1 MKISEYIEY
10 SAEVR
15 QALEDGRPVVAIETA
30 GTFEVFAYP
39 ENKAL
44 ANLVM
49 DRIRKEGAVPAY
61 IAVINGRIRVGLE
74 PA

>member
-30 GTFEVFAYP
+30 GTFE
-39 ENKAL
+39 AL
-44 ANLVM
+44 PIR
-49 DRIRKEGAVPAY
+49 RIRLSPILLWKESAK
-61 IAVINGRIRVGLE
+61 RVQCRPILR
-74 PA
+74 

>member
-1 MKISEYIEY
+1 MFCAIHTNTMTNCISGGSMKISEYIEY

-15 QALEDGRPVVAIETA
+15 QALGDGRPVVAIETA
-30 GTFEVFAYP
+30 GTFEAFAYP

-49 DRIRKEGAVPAY
+49 DRIRK
-61 IAVINGRIRVGLE
+61 
-74 PA
+74 

>member
-1 MKISEYIEY
+1 MKIAEYIEY

-30 GTFEVFAYP
+30 GTFEAFDYP
-39 ENKAL
+39 ENKDL

-49 DRIRKEGAVPAY
+49 ERIRK
-61 IAVINGRIRVGLE
+61 
-74 PA
+74 